1 MDAERDEQKAKVLAF
16 LLLSEVEGHRCTPEY
31 LSSAC
36 LAFPV
41 TSEEIRRLCKLPN
54 VPLRLL
60 DNERLIEVSKSF
72 HIRVTSLVS
81 LLHNQTCIGT
91 GTAKYVVDSPA
102 SRKDDHLFAKPRS
115 ILEPIATR
123 SDFDGV
129 NAIQLEPAVTEIRT
143 QVESCIVLLPTG
155 NGVATNGSIESN
167 HNENPSKP
175 PQRKDFHISA
185 VDAANLGN
193 PTQPIEDSRKVSHY
207 GNLCTPL
214 ERTEETNIASHQVEN
229 PSNVLQRTE
238 RTPLAPVDTY
248 LAEQGLLPLL
258 NEIDGQPKKKSRDS
272 RSVPRFEDYAV
283 DGEVGAGG
291 YGTVYKVRRHS
302 DGQVFAMKCPLE
314 NTHHSNVRN
323 EINMLKRFRGTD
335 NIIQFQNEVIGK
347 VSPKPEA
354 GGGGG
359 EEVNCPSILL
369 EFIEHDKPEVLK
381 KEITIHELKCYS
393 VCLFKALAQLH
404 KERILHLDVK
414 PGNFLFSRSTNR
426 GCLVDFNLARDESA
440 KRLSTRRPGH
450 GSLRAVTANAHKPC
464 ERTKSLKRTSVP
476 EETTTSTRVKP
487 SKRSRQ
493 IFQCYSELGTLP
505 ASGPCMGDQSKET
518 QGPSKDATVTSSP
531 KLQQLPTGAIT
542 ASVPEE
548 TTTST
553 RVKPSKRSRQIF
565 QCYSEL
571 GTLPASGPCMGD
583 QSKETQRPSK
593 DATVTSSPKLQQL
606 PTGAITASVPEETT
620 TSTRV
625 KPSKRSR
632 QIFQCYSELGTL
644 PASGPCMG
652 DQSKETQRPSKDA
665 TVTSSPKLQQL
676 PTGATT
682 ASQKH
687 AEPLKVNKSLD
698 NAGNAQQSG
707 TSRSQQPLIRL
718 MHHRCAP
725 SLKENCIRNTGP
737 SMPPLTQVQ
746 GVPAVKPNP
755 NKRVSG
761 VPPRPHQSVQ
771 PSIAK
776 RVKPGLKVKAP
787 CHQIKEGPCVGTKGY
802 RAPEVLM
809 RSAKQTTKV
818 DIWSAGVSL
827 LQLVTGRSPFPST
840 STDGALKDIAK
851 LRGSVA
857 IDNLAKSLSQ
867 RHRFSKDHPYPGVSV
882 EEWSEK
888 HSRRTDLKGRI
899 PITLHDLIEKCL
911 DVNPDTRITAE
922 EALLHQFCSSDNMS
936 DFSMHPNNVL

>member
-1 MDAERDEQKAKVLAF
+1 MDAKRDEQKAKVLAF

-72 HIRVTSLVS
+72 HIRVTSLVN
-81 LLHNQTCIGT
+81 LLHNQTYIGT
-91 GTAKYVVDSPA
+91 GTAKYVVDSPG
-102 SRKDDHLFAKPRS
+102 SRKDDHLLAKPRS
-115 ILEPIATR
+115 TLEPIATR

-129 NAIQLEPAVTEIRT
+129 NAIQLKPAVTEIRT
-143 QVESCIVLLPTG
+143 EVESCIVLLPTG

-175 PQRKDFHISA
+175 PQRKELHFSA

-193 PTQPIEDSRKVSHY
+193 PTQPIEDSRQVSHY

-214 ERTEETNIASHQVEN
+214 ERAEETNIASHQVEN

-258 NEIDGQPKKKSRDS
+258 NEINGQPKKKSRDS

-323 EINMLKRFRGTD
+323 EINMLKRLRGKD
-335 NIIQFQNEVIGK
+335 NIIQLQNEVIGK

-354 GGGGG
+354 GGG

-381 KEITIHELKCYS
+381 KEITIHELKSYS

-426 GCLVDFNLARDESA
+426 GCLVDFNLARDELA
-440 KRLSTRRPGH
+440 KRLSTRRPER
-450 GSLRAVTANAHKPC
+450 GSLRAVTADAHKPC
-464 ERTKSLKRTSVP
+464 ERTKSLKRTCGP
-476 EETTTSTRVKP
+476 EETTTRTCVKP

-505 ASGPCMGDQSKET
+505 ANGSCMGDQSKET
-518 QGPSKDATVTSSP
+518 RRSSKDATVASSP

-542 ASVPEE
+542 AS
-548 TTTST
+548 
-553 RVKPSKRSRQIF
+553 
-565 QCYSEL
+565 
-571 GTLPASGPCMGD
+571 
-583 QSKETQRPSK
+583 
-593 DATVTSSPKLQQL
+593 
-606 PTGAITASVPEETT
+606 
-620 TSTRV
+620 
-625 KPSKRSR
+625 
-632 QIFQCYSELGTL
+632 
-644 PASGPCMG
+644 
-652 DQSKETQRPSKDA
+652 
-665 TVTSSPKLQQL
+665 
-676 PTGATT
+676 
-682 ASQKH
+682 QKH
-687 AEPLKVNKSLD
+687 AEPLKVNESLD

-707 TSRSQQPLIRL
+707 TSRSQQPLLRL
-718 MHHRCAP
+718 ARHRYAHY
-725 SLKENCIRNTGP
+725 LKENNCIRNTDQ
-737 SMPPLTQVQ
+737 SMPPLTQIQ

-818 DIWSAGVSL
+818 DMWSAGVSL

-857 IDNLAKSLSQ
+857 IDNLSKSLGQ

-899 PITLHDLIEKCL
+899 PTTLHDLIEKCL
-911 DVNPDTRITAE
+911 DVNPETRITAE
-922 EALLHQFCSSDNMS
+922 EALLHQFCSRDDMS
-936 DFSMHPNNVL
+936 EFSMHLNNVS